1 MLLKYYKGSLVFF
14 LVYFQLKCPR
24 ETQMTSE
31 SFVPLG
37 WVSFCIKEPDEIKKM
52 LRRKEGGNYHSAAAA
67 ISLGFMSSLYRL
79 TKIRRN
85 NSKKTKQNKNDN
97 NTD

>member
-14 LVYFQLKCPR
+14 FFVVVYFQLKCPR

-85 NSKKTKQNKNDN
+85 NSKKNKTKQK
-97 NTD
+97 

>member
-1 MLLKYYKGSLVFF
+1 MLLKYYKGSRALFCF

-37 WVSFCIKEPDEIKKM
+37 WVSFCIKEPDEKM
-52 LRRKEGGNYHSAAAA
+52 LRRKQGGNYHSTAAA

-85 NSKKTKQNKNDN
+85 NSKKNKTKQK
-97 NTD
+97 